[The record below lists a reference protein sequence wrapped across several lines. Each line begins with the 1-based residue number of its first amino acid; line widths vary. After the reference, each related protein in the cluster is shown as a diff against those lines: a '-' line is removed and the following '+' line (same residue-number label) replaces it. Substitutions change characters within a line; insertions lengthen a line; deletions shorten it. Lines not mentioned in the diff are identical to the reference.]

1 MAFTIKQSDT
11 SPSLRATLQNANG
24 TAINLTSATVRFH
37 MKSLDGTVV
46 LDKAMTVT
54 TPLSGIVTY
63 NWQTGDTAT
72 AGTYFAEFE
81 VTYAD
86 LSIETFP
93 NTGNLPIVIT
103 PELN

>member
-11 SPSLRATLQNANG
+11 SPSIRAVLQSATG
-24 TAINLTSATVRFH
+24 PIDLTSAAVRFH
-37 MKSLDGTVV
+37 MKSIEGTLVVDQPMTIVSPATSGTVSY
-46 LDKAMTVT
+46 D
-54 TPLSGIVTY
+54 
-63 NWQTGDTAT
+63 WQTADTDT

-86 LSIETFP
+86 TSVETFP
-93 NTGNLPIVIT
+93 NSENIPIVIT

>member
-11 SPSLRATLQNANG
+11 SPSLRATLQDADGVAVNLNG
-24 TAINLTSATVRFH
+24 ATVQFH
-37 MKSLDGTVV
+37 MKSLDGVVV
-46 LDKAMTVT
+46 LDEAMTIT
-54 TPLSGIVTY
+54 TPASGIITY
-63 NWQTGDTAT
+63 NWQTGDTDT

-81 VTYAD
+81 VTYTD